1 MSVFDQNNNQSE
13 AQNLLETLVG
23 NGQKYKTAEELA
35 KGYQNADAHI
45 ATLTQE
51 LQELKAQQTSN
62 QNITDA
68 VNGKKDSQDEV
79 NTNSQP
85 ADLNNLS
92 KDELINLMKNVMNE
106 DKTHNTQQT
115 NLSQVDE
122 FLVNKFGDKAPEEVA
137 RIAQA
142 NGMTIEQMKNLSVSS
157 PQAVI
162 NLCGGVGQTAIQ
174 TSTFSSSINTASQSE
189 TVKGNS
195 YFSKLRKDDPKAF
208 YSRAVQDEMRNAIA
222 TMGEDFINS

>member
-1 MSVFDQNNNQSE
+1 MSVFDQNNNQST

-23 NGQKYKTAEELA
+23 DGQKYKTAEELA

-51 LQELKAQQTSN
+51 LQELKAQQTSS

-68 VNGKKDSQDEV
+68 VNSKKDSQDEV
-79 NTNSQP
+79 TNGTP
-85 ADLNNLS
+85 ANLNSLS

-106 DKTHNTQQT
+106 DKTHNVQKT

-122 FLVNKFGDKAPEEVA
+122 FLINKFGDKAPEEAA
-137 RIAQA
+137 RIAEA
-142 NGMTIEQMKNLSVSS
+142 NGMTIAQLKDLSVAS

-162 NLCGGVGQTAIQ
+162 NLCGGIGQAPNQ
-174 TSTFSSSINTASQSE
+174 TSTFTSSINTASQTE

-222 TMGEDFINS
+222 SLGEDFINS

>member
-1 MSVFDQNNNQSE
+1 MSVFDQNNNQSV
-13 AQNLLETLVG
+13 AANLLETLVG
-23 NGQKYKTAEELA
+23 EGQKYKTAEELA

-51 LQELKAQQTSN
+51 LQELKAQQTSS

-68 VNGKKDSQDEV
+68 VNSKKDSQDEV
-79 NTNSQP
+79 TNGTP
-85 ADLNNLS
+85 ANLNSLS

-106 DKTHNTQQT
+106 DKTHNVQKT

-122 FLVNKFGDKAPEEVA
+122 FLINKFGDKAPEEAA
-137 RIAQA
+137 RIAEA
-142 NGMTIEQMKNLSVSS
+142 NGMTIAQLKDLSVAS

-162 NLCGGVGQTAIQ
+162 NLCGGIGQAPNQ
-174 TSTFSSSINTASQSE
+174 TSTFTSSINTASQTE

-222 TMGEDFINS
+222 SLGEDFINS